1 MYISFINK
9 IYYIEKKDL
18 LLTGKIQVLF
28 DELDKALDFTFEISS
43 QYPLKHHESESI
55 TFYNK
60 ELIELNHIME
70 DGSICIHTSHH
81 TNLKQKLLID
91 FNSLKSWI
99 EKYYINKDDDLNYE
113 HIVVNESLIDDTYY
127 SYIFTKVNYKFKEG
141 DFGEVEI
148 SKLHQ
153 SIYKEKNIQN
163 HIVQSFKISGKAT
176 IKCHFSEYYK
186 HNRKENIGLF
196 YFIKQH
202 PAKYRRFIFDNWKD
216 FDKLLSTDFLNYL
229 HQFDKINTKEHKGE
243 IIPIF
248 IGYET
253 VNSEIHWQ
261 VALLKIGNF
270 PLIGEAEKLNNR
282 KTGKWN
288 SKLIDKNITWTLTRD
303 SSYKYFF
310 GRGVLS
316 KEIINKKILIIGVGA
331 VGSMVAKTL
340 TRSGCKYIDIVD
352 YDIKEPEN
360 VCRSEYMFQFGLN
373 DKVIELQQI
382 LSAISPFV
390 EINILKNEYF
400 ESIIKTFHKKSEG
413 IKAFTSTLNKYDM
426 VFDCTTD
433 NGLMYIL
440 DTLKLNCEIL
450 NISITNHAQS
460 LVCAFYPNIYHFVN
474 TQFQTLLKNDL
485 VDLYE
490 PIGCWSPTFKASYND
505 VNLLI
510 QMTLKHI
517 NILYKTK
524 QNKNN
529 FVITV
534 EENEKLGISL
544 REY

>member
-1 MYISFINK
+1 MIKEDTVKDIISDISFINK

-28 DELDKALDFTFEISS
+28 DGLDKALDFTFEIYP
-43 QYPLKHHESESI
+43 QYPLKHHKSKSI

-60 ELIELNHIME
+60 DLINLNHVME
-70 DGSICIHTSHH
+70 SGSICIHTSHH
-81 TNLKQKLLID
+81 INLKQKILID
-91 FNSLKSWI
+91 FNSLKNWI
-99 EKYYINKDDDLNYE
+99 KKYYINKDDDLNYE

-127 SYIFTKVNYKFKEG
+127 SYIFTKVDYTFKEG

-163 HIVQSFKISGKAT
+163 RIVQSFKISGKAT

-186 HNRKENIGLF
+186 NNQKENIGLF

-216 FDKLLSTDFLNYL
+216 FDKLLSTDFLNYI
-229 HQFDKINTKEHKGE
+229 HQFNKRNEKKHKGE

-253 VNSEIHWQ
+253 VDSEIYWQ
-261 VALLKIGNF
+261 VALLQIGNF
-270 PLIGEAEKLNNR
+270 PLLGEAEKFNDI

-288 SKLIDKNITWTLTRD
+288 SVLVDGDIKWALTRD

-310 GRGVLS
+310 GRGTLDDKITS
-316 KEIINKKILIIGVGA
+316 SKILIIGVGA
-331 VGSMVAKTL
+331 IGSMIAKTL
-340 TRSGCKYIDIVD
+340 TKSGCKYIDIVD

-390 EINILKNEYF
+390 EI
-400 ESIIKTFHKKSEG
+400 SI
-413 IKAFTSTLNKYDM
+413 
-426 VFDCTTD
+426 
-433 NGLMYIL
+433 
-440 DTLKLNCEIL
+440 
-450 NISITNHAQS
+450 
-460 LVCAFYPNIYHFVN
+460 
-474 TQFQTLLKNDL
+474 LKNDL

-505 VNLLI
+505 INMLVQLAV
-510 QMTLKHI
+510 KHI
-517 NILYKTK
+517 NNLYKSDK
-524 QNKNN
+524 QQNN
-529 FVITV
+529 FVIKIDDSEILGIKV
-534 EENEKLGISL
+534 EE
-544 REY
+544 Y